1 MWRGTLL
8 LVVCYGLEW
17 PDPTRW
23 RDCRD
28 TLHCAVSGYE
38 RIALNWASE
47 VHFEEALQGLE
58 VVLQCHAALSSAC
71 APLIPLISWDAEDP
85 AEIVAWK
92 LRGFLADW
100 EEQDSDLVP
109 LWDAAAISNP
119 ANCFQEIQSA
129 LKLTKDH
136 SAGDTVMQLEDA
148 REVLC
153 SLRTVAEACKA
164 LSS

>member
-8 LVVCYGLEW
+8 LVACCGLEW
-17 PDPTRW
+17 PDPDRW

-28 TLHCAVSGYE
+28 TLHCAVAGYE
-38 RIALNWASE
+38 RAALNWASE
-47 VHFEEALQGLE
+47 LHFEEALQGLE

-71 APLIPLISWDAEDP
+71 APLIPLIEWDAEDP
-85 AEIVAWK
+85 AAKVAWK
-92 LRGFLADW
+92 LREFLADW
-100 EEQDSDLVP
+100 EEQHSDLIP
-109 LWDAAAISNP
+109 PWDASAISDP
-119 ANCFQEIQSA
+119 ANCFQEIQKA
-129 LKLTKDH
+129 LELTKDH
-136 SAGDTVMQLEDA
+136 SAADTAMQLEDA